1 MVRWQT
7 VRSESNAADRAAA
20 LEVPAGEHRE
30 RRVPDSLELSDRARL
45 ALSGIAGSIDEKLC
59 HHMYFFVH
67 WDCRTPYRIH
77 HGADSTCDPL
87 FAETLAMLRTMSG
100 SVEHLDIEGGQWAEL
115 LSRIDGD
122 LYWNYSDPRR
132 PWGNSYM
139 YAHFDG
145 EAPGRGHRQR
155 RRQRDDA
162 AGAAHPQGAARRCVA
177 GRLHTATGRRSAPHR
192 HPP

>member
-1 MVRWQT
+1 M
-7 VRSESNAADRAAA
+7 
-20 LEVPAGEHRE
+20 
-30 RRVPDSLELSDRARL
+30 ELADRARL

-100 SVEHLDIEGGQWAEL
+100 GEEHIEVENGQWAEL
-115 LSRIDGD
+115 LARIDGD

-145 EAPGRGHRQR
+145 ER
-155 RRQRDDA
+155 RAEDIA
-162 AGAAHPQGAARRCVA
+162 NVAGNGMMLRALLTPPGAARRCVA